1 MARGQPAAA
10 VEPSGLPQGPSP
22 AAGSALAA
30 QPAWGAIVIWMAVL
44 AFMVS
49 CTGCALLV
57 RWAGR
62 SSTSSY
68 GYDKPQRFH
77 IGEVPRLGG
86 VPMYLGLAVS
96 WGVGTWLSMRGDP
109 SSLRMQLWVVVCLAA
124 MLPAVV
130 GGVIED
136 VSQRLSVR
144 YRLVLTLLS
153 AVLAVFV
160 CGLPGPPLR
169 RPRLGEGPGPALP
182 PVGLGPGLLG
192 PPGPPP
198 ALHNIHRY

>member
-1 MARGQPAAA
+1 
-10 VEPSGLPQGPSP
+10 
-22 AAGSALAA
+22 
-30 QPAWGAIVIWMAVL
+30 
-44 AFMVS
+44 
-49 CTGCALLV
+49 
-57 RWAGR
+57 
-62 SSTSSY
+62 
-68 GYDKPQRFH
+68 
-77 IGEVPRLGG
+77 
-86 VPMYLGLAVS
+86 MYLGLAVS

-153 AVLAVFV
+153 AVLAGFLW
-160 CGLPGPPLR
+160 GLPPAPPR
-169 RPRLGEGPGPALP
+169 RALVGAGPGSGLP
-182 PVGLGPGLLG
+182 RAGDGPGVPG

-198 ALHNIHRY
+198 SLQIHDRVK

>member
-10 VEPSGLPQGPSP
+10 VEPSGRPKGRSP

-96 WGVGTWLSMRGDP
+96 WGVGTWLSMRDRKSTRLN
-109 SSLRMQLWVVVCLAA
+109 SSHT
-124 MLPAVV
+124 
-130 GGVIED
+130 VI
-136 VSQRLSVR
+136 S
-144 YRLVLTLLS
+144 Y
-153 AVLAVFV
+153 AVFCLKKKNTACSV
-160 CGLPGPPLR
+160 LPSCVLR
-169 RPRLGEGPGPALP
+169 DSWPS
-182 PVGLGPGLLG
+182 
-192 PPGPPP
+192 
-198 ALHNIHRY
+198 